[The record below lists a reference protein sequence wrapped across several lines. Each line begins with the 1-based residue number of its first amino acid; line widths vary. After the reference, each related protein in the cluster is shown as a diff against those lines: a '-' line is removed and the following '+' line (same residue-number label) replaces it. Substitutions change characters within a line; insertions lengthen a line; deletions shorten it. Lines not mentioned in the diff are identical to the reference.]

1 MANVSKIKRTSTLG
15 EPPPLTEASP
25 NLEAPETAPAPSV
38 PAAANK
44 LVAKAPAKI
53 DGRSL
58 RRTNRIMPFAT
69 RVSPEFDARV
79 RAIAEKERILIVEV
93 LERALDAYEAAR

>member
-1 MANVSKIKRTSTLG
+1 MADFKNMKRNTLG
-15 EPPPLTEASP
+15 APPPMTEASP
-25 NLEAPETAPAPSV
+25 NLDAPEVAPAPIIPQA
-38 PAAANK
+38 PAQT
-44 LVAKAPAKI
+44 VAKAPAKI

-58 RRTNRIMPFAT
+58 RRTNRTMPFAT

-93 LERALDAYEAAR
+93 LERALDAYEAAQ